1 MEDFARSIMYDD
13 EEYIRETGVINRTK
27 STLKVVAETRTN
39 LMFDCLFSCFY

>member
-13 EEYIRETGVINRTK
+13 EEYLRETGVINRTK
-27 STLKVVAETRTN
+27 TTLKVAETKTN